1 MPSFDIVSR
10 VQLPE
15 VDNAI
20 QSAMREIN
28 QRYDFKGSHCTIERT
43 DEVSLVINADDDYKL
58 QQVHELFRGH
68 LAKRKVSSAYFEFNK
83 AEDAAGGTVRQQG
96 TIKTGIERDLAQKI
110 IKEIKSSKI
119 KVQSSIQGDEL
130 RISGKKRDDLQ
141 SIIDLVKKMSI
152 NQPLQYLNF
161 RD

>member
-1 MPSFDIVSR
+1 MPTFDIVSR

-28 QRYDFKGSHCTIERT
+28 QRYDFKGSQCSIERT
-43 DEVSLVINADDDYKL
+43 DNTLLVIKADDDYKL
-58 QQVHELFRGH
+58 KQVHELFRGH
-68 LAKRKVSSAYFEFNK
+68 LAKRKVSSGFFEFGK
-83 AEDAAGGTVRQQG
+83 AEDATGGTLRQQVK
-96 TIKTGIERDLAQKI
+96 IVSGIERDLAQKI
-110 IKEIKSSKI
+110 IKQIKNSKI

-130 RISGKKRDDLQ
+130 RVAGKKRDNLQ
-141 SIIDLVKKMSI
+141 EAIQVVKDMNI
-152 NQPLQYLNF
+152 VQPLQYLNF